1 VAFICTQR
9 RSFLRRYQGVIL
21 AFDFLSLASWLFR
34 PGFFREKHRSRNV
47 TVHWLVEIGSSLNCW
62 VQTKKGHSFVLG
74 LQLVHHFYPRD
85 SILNFYVLS
94 TPFCKRALQ
103 LFFSLDLLPKL
114 FANLNPTVEILS
126 GGHHDFNGLAF
137 SDLADLAVDNYA
149 SLGPSES
156 VFKVF
161 FEVSSLV
168 LFVNRQRE
176 RHRLFLVGGVHK
188 FELVVAAELVCIAG
202 VLRR

>member
-1 VAFICTQR
+1 
-9 RSFLRRYQGVIL
+9 
-21 AFDFLSLASWLFR
+21 
-34 PGFFREKHRSRNV
+34 
-47 TVHWLVEIGSSLNCW
+47 
-62 VQTKKGHSFVLG
+62 
-74 LQLVHHFYPRD
+74 
-85 SILNFYVLS
+85 
-94 TPFCKRALQ
+94 
-103 LFFSLDLLPKL
+103 LPKL

-161 FEVSSLV
+161 FEVSGLV